1 MRSCSSTK
9 YPLLLET
16 AGVTVTVPSPPGV
29 VTVSA
34 RVVVRVV
41 VPEVPVM
48 VTEAAPAVAVL
59 DAVSVSVEVVP
70 VADAGLKLAV
80 TPLGNP
86 LAVKAT
92 APVKPP
98 VRVMAIDT
106 VPFEPRATAS
116 VPGDAAMEKSCVTAV
131 VVPLTG
137 ALCADCLPDASWATT
152 VYEYVVPGLRPV
164 SVNVVDVAL
173 PASVVPRKI

>member
-9 YPLLLET
+9 CPLLLVT

-29 VTVSA
+29 VTVS
-34 RVVVRVV
+34 VTLVVRVV
-41 VPEVPVM
+41 VPEVPVI
-48 VTEAAPAVAVL
+48 VTVAVPVAAVL
-59 DAVSVSVEVVP
+59 DAANVSVELAP

-98 VRVMAIDT
+98 ERVMAIDA
-106 VPFEPRATAS
+106 VPFAPRATES

-131 VVPLTG
+131 VVALT
-137 ALCADCLPDASWATT
+137 AVLAADCLPDAS
-152 VYEYVVPGLRPV
+152 
-164 SVNVVDVAL
+164 
-173 PASVVPRKI
+173 